1 MADYTGVLRAD
12 LSTYLGLT
20 STSVPVRKAFSG
32 TSTRLPFGALPT
44 RPNAGQLYP
53 RPMP

>member
-1 MADYTGVLRAD
+1 MADYTGVLRVD
-12 LSTYLGLT
+12 LSTYLGL
-20 STSVPVRKAFSG
+20 V
-32 TSTRLPFGALPT
+32 STRSATGRFIAADSTILPFGALPT